1 MRTSPSNEAPW
12 RSGLRGARAN
22 FVPGAALVLASL
34 VLVIGYYREP
44 GVHRAL
50 TRLLEIRQS
59 SGLGFGIVSTA
70 LFGAVLPLLYIRFGR
85 RAGRG
90 APGYGAGRGLC
101 LTAFWAY
108 KGIEVDVWYRLQAH
122 WIGSGHDATTIAV
135 KVFLDQFVYCPAFAV
150 PVTTAVYQ
158 LVQAWPDRRGFL
170 ADVSA
175 PGWYRRRVLPVL
187 IANAGVWIPAVA
199 VIYAL
204 PTPLQLPLQNIVLC
218 FYTLVLVHQMRA
230 DGGEPAGGAGP
241 KQ

>member
-1 MRTSPSNEAPW
+1 MDSSPTNEAPW

-22 FVPGAALVLASL
+22 LVPGAALVLASL

-50 TRLLEIRQS
+50 SRLVEIRQS

-70 LFGAVLPLLYIRFGR
+70 LFGAVLPLLYIRLGW
-85 RAGRG
+85 RAKSRD
-90 APGYGAGRGLC
+90 PGYSAAQGLC

-108 KGIEVDVWYRLQAH
+108 KGLEVDIWYRLQAH
-122 WIGSGHDATTIAV
+122 WIGSGHEAATIAV
-135 KVFLDQFVYCPAFAV
+135 KVFTDQFVYCPVFAV

-158 LVQAWPDRRGFL
+158 LVRAWPDRAGFL
-170 ADVSA
+170 ADVRA

-218 FYTLVLVHQMRA
+218 FYTLILVHQMSA
-230 DGGEPAGGAGP
+230 DGRGP
-241 KQ
+241 